1 MKPLKPV
8 IFVQGKEKFYR
19 PNYYVQNIL
28 IKALS
33 EGVTDPEELR
43 KLASLEKVADV
54 YRSLDKLAIRKE
66 YHEALARSG
75 ISLDYI
81 VSRIRDLAD
90 NAEKDDVRL
99 HSLQTLLKSLGLEKY
114 EQEEGK
120 GKSWEELIMQ
130 IEKEK
135 GSVQKSS
142 LNGDDDYEVKIPKIP
157 ETEKKIREIEK
168 TMGKELYGD

>member
-1 MKPLKPV
+1 MNQLKPV
-8 IFVQGKEKFYR
+8 VFVQGKEKFYR

-43 KLASLEKVADV
+43 KLASLERVADV

-66 YHEALARSG
+66 YHDALARSG

-81 VSRIRDLAD
+81 VSKIKDLAD
-90 NAEKDDVRL
+90 NAEKDDVKL
-99 HSLQTLLKSLGLEKY
+99 HSLQTLLKSIGLEKY
-114 EQEEGK
+114 EQQEGK

-130 IEKEK
+130 IEQKKEPDK
-135 GSVQKSS
+135 KNV
-142 LNGDDDYEVKIPKIP
+142 LDGDVDYEVKVPQMP
-157 ETEKKIREIEK
+157 EPEKKIREIEK
-168 TMGKELYGD
+168 TMGKELYGE

>member
-1 MKPLKPV
+1 MNQLKPV
-8 IFVQGKEKFYR
+8 IFVQGREEFYR

-33 EGVTDPEELR
+33 EGVTNPEELR
-43 KLASLEKVADV
+43 KLAGLEKVADV

-81 VSRIRDLAD
+81 VSKIKDLAD
-90 NAEKDDVRL
+90 NAEKDDVKL

-114 EQEEGK
+114 EQQEGK

-130 IEKEK
+130 IEKKKEPDK
-135 GSVQKSS
+135 KNV
-142 LNGDDDYEVKIPKIP
+142 LDGDAEYEVKIPQVP
-157 ETEKKIREIEK
+157 EREKKVREIEES
-168 TMGKELYGD
+168 MGKELYGD